1 MIRWWILS
9 KRAEV
14 RDAILLLLSDSP
26 RDYGIERTRWRLQDL
41 LPVVQQEPGLAV
53 GSTSSLHAWL
63 QKLDIRYRN
72 GWVHKVS
79 PDPHEE
85 LKLSV
90 IDNALQL
97 ADEKPDEVVV
107 LWLDELTAYRLPSTA
122 PSWSDGDG
130 RPEKVTHTAGENDSI
145 RIGGVL
151 NTHTGEV
158 TYRMADKFGSQ
169 QLRHFYRQIRIAYPN
184 RRIFVIQD
192 C

>member
-1 MIRWWILS
+1 
-9 KRAEV
+9 
-14 RDAILLLLSDSP
+14 
-26 RDYGIERTRWRLQDL
+26 
-41 LPVVQQEPGLAV
+41 
-53 GSTSSLHAWL
+53 
-63 QKLDIRYRN
+63 
-72 GWVHKVS
+72 
-79 PDPHEE
+79 